1 MSTISLRLP
10 ESIHKRVKEI
20 AKRER
25 ISINQL
31 ISSALAEKLSA
42 LMTQEYLE
50 ERAKRGSR
58 KNFNDAILKIKDRDL
73 QTHDKLE

>member
-20 AKRER
+20 AKRES

-31 ISSALAEKLSA
+31 ISTALAEKLSA
-42 LMTQEYLE
+42 LMTQEL
-50 ERAKRGSR
+50 SL
-58 KNFNDAILKIKDRDL
+58 IHI
-73 QTHDKLE
+73 